1 MDALLGSLTETELA
15 LVRETDPDRIAT
27 LDEDALIELHN
38 RVRRARNKYVKAY
51 RRRAADRVG
60 EAGGR
65 GKAHAQNARRRAKAE
80 VFEGLLAAVSQQLAV
95 LARASAEAY
104 EVERLKAEPPPPA
117 PKPRQKPQK
126 AKQKKVAPQRTDKRP
141 NSPDLRKRAASTRA
155 TNARQQARK
164 DKRS

>member
-15 LVRETDPDRIAT
+15 LVRETDPERIAG

-51 RRRAADRVG
+51 RRRAANRVE

-80 VFEGLLAAVSQQLAV
+80 VFEGLLATVSSRLAV
-95 LARASAEAY
+95 LAQASAAEYEA
-104 EVERLKAEPPPPA
+104 ERLKADPPPA
-117 PKPRQKPQK
+117 PPRQKV
-126 AKQKKVAPQRTDKRP
+126 KKLAPQRTDRRP
-141 NSPDLRKRAASTRA
+141 QTPDLRKRAASTRA
-155 TNARQQARK
+155 TNARKQARK